1 MNRQGRQERQEET
14 LKNTRYQ
21 HFLGDLCVLGG
32 KNLDFEILLPYLP
45 ANFAMPNDPAIITFT
60 RSRLRSQMPITQ
72 KWAYFDH
79 AAVAPISGPAQEL
92 LRAWGEQAACEGD
105 TVWLDWA
112 QQMSQTRT
120 AAAELINADTD
131 EIALLPNTTAGIN
144 LVAEGIDWQSGDNI
158 VTLDDEFPSNLYP
171 WMHLERLGVE
181 TRRVPT
187 TQGRVDLDQ
196 LASHCDARTRVVSVS
211 WVGYANGCR
220 RDVDAIAKIAHRHD
234 ALFFLDAIQ
243 ALGVFPIDVANTQ
256 VDCLA
261 ADGHKWLLAPEGAGI
276 AYIRR
281 DCLPRL
287 TPTSVGW
294 NSVVHAADFSRIEL
308 DLKPTAARYEGGSHN
323 MAGFIAL
330 GASLRM
336 LLELGVENIAAS
348 ILDITDR
355 AADELTKLGAVVCS
369 PRSTAASSGILSI
382 ELPGYDPV
390 AVRRHCLEQGV
401 ALACRAGRLRVSAHA
416 YNDEAD
422 LAKLLGALR
431 GAPR

>member
-1 MNRQGRQERQEET
+1 MQGSSPLT
-14 LKNTRYQ
+14 
-21 HFLGDLCVLGG
+21 
-32 KNLDFEILLPYLP
+32 P
-45 ANFAMPNDPAIITFT
+45 ANFAMPNDITSIAAT

-79 AAVAPISGPAQEL
+79 AAVAPISGPAQQVL
-92 LRAWGEQAACEGD
+92 HDWVDQAAVEGD

-112 QQMSQTRT
+112 RQVSETRH

-144 LVAEGIDWQSGDNI
+144 LVAEGLDWQSGDNI

-181 TRRVPT
+181 TRCVPT
-187 TQGRVDLDQ
+187 TQGKVDLEQ
-196 LASHCDARTRVVSVS
+196 LASHCDERTRVVSVS
-211 WVGYANGCR
+211 WVGYANGFR
-220 RDVDAIAKIAHRHD
+220 RDVDAIAEIAHRHD

-243 ALGVFPIDVANTQ
+243 GLGVFPLDVAKTK

-287 TPTSVGW
+287 TPTSIGW

-308 DLKPTAARYEGGSHN
+308 DIKPTAARYEGGSHN
-323 MAGFIAL
+323 MMGFIAL

-336 LLELGVENIAAS
+336 LLDLGVENIAAA

-369 PRSTAASSGILSI
+369 PRSPETSSGILSL

-390 AVRRHCLEQGV
+390 EVRRHCLEQGV

-416 YNDEAD
+416 YNDEDD

-431 GAPR
+431 SAPR